1 MVIKGALTVDAPV
14 EAVWAFLQDTPRV
27 STCMPGVEE
36 VEEVEPNL
44 YRGRLRV
51 KVGPLAASFGGRVTI
66 VERAAPERMVAQV
79 EGEDRSLASRVKA
92 TFTGTL
98 TQVEAG
104 TQLDYAVDLAIR
116 GRLAQF
122 GFPVVQATAKKMT
135 AEFARCLQ
143 EALSE

>member
-1 MVIKGALTVDAPV
+1 
-14 EAVWAFLQDTPRV
+14 
-27 STCMPGVEE
+27 
-36 VEEVEPNL
+36 
-44 YRGRLRV
+44 
-51 KVGPLAASFGGRVTI
+51 
-66 VERAAPERMVAQV
+66 V